1 MAAAKTFKI
10 AMSERCFRFKPDAL
24 MNHAP
29 QKPGV
34 YEFVTFTPQ
43 GEGVVLFVGLA
54 SPQTVFDALEK
65 HLKGELAP
73 TKDDLFASAKDVYF
87 DYVTYAD
94 IESVD
99 DLRDIASA
107 LIEKTKPRLNKEPF
121 PATGRYGRVVL
132 EEIS

>member
-1 MAAAKTFKI
+1 MAADRTFKI
-10 AMSERCFRFKPDAL
+10 AMSERCFRFKPEAL

-43 GEGVVLFVGLA
+43 GEGVVLYVGLA

-65 HLKGELAP
+65 HLKGELSP
-73 TKDDLFASAKDVYF
+73 SKDELFAAARDVYF

-94 IESVD
+94 IESVE

-107 LIEKTKPRLNKEPF
+107 LFEKTRPKLNKEPLT
-121 PATGRYGRVVL
+121 PTGRYGRVAL
-132 EEIS
+132 EEVA